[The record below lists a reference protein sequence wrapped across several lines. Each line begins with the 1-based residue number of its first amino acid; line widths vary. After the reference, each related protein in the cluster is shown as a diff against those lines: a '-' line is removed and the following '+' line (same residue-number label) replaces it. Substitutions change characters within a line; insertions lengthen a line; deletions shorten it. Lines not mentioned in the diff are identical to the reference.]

1 MGPTPQTLPGIIR
14 HWSTT
19 RGAQRFCTFLRR
31 GTAETITFADL
42 AARSRG
48 YARALRSRGVRP
60 GETVIVILPHSPHL
74 FYAFCGALAAGA
86 VASFMAFP
94 SPKQDRARY
103 VADHAKL
110 FARIRPRA
118 VVTDDASAAALRE
131 ALDALGIAIVLADE
145 ALLHADADEAG
156 AIEPDEA
163 AIAVLQHS
171 SGTTGLKKGVMLTH
185 RAIFTHARALNA
197 ALGIT
202 ERDCIASWLPLYHDM
217 GFVACFLGSLINGT
231 HLVALDPFE
240 WVARPALLFDAI
252 EAHAATLCWLPNFA
266 FSHLART
273 VPAQRRWNLRSVRA
287 FINCSEPCKP
297 ATFAR
302 FAERFVDS
310 GVTPEQLTVSYA
322 MAENVFGVTQTPL
335 GAPARVLRVD
345 GEAFLAGRIIAC
357 GDGEDARALLSCGL
371 PLPGV
376 EIAIRAPDGLPA
388 ATGMVGEIHLRS
400 PFLFSGYD
408 KLPERTA
415 AVLRDGWYASGDLGF
430 IDDGE
435 LFVTGRVDD
444 MIVVNGRNYYAHEIE
459 ELVNELPGVVPG
471 RAVAFATENATADAT
486 GVTVALEIAPDAD
499 ERALVRLVKER
510 VFDSLTLALGSVHIV
525 PRGALFKTTSGKIDR
540 ERNQRAYAPTP
551 AAIPV
556 EESV

>member
-1 MGPTPQTLPGIIR
+1 MGSTPQTLPGIFR

-19 RGAQRFCTFLRR
+19 HGAQRFCTFLQR
-31 GTAETITFADL
+31 GAAETITFWDL

-48 YARALRSRGVRP
+48 YAGALRSRGVRP

-118 VVTDDASAAALRE
+118 VVTDETSASALRE
-131 ALDALGIAIVLADE
+131 ALDALGIEVIIAGD
-145 ALLHADADEAG
+145 ALLHGDADEAEE
-156 AIEPDEA
+156 IEPDDDA
-163 AIAVLQHS
+163 VAVLQHS

-185 RAIFTHARALNA
+185 RAIFAHARALNA

-231 HLVALDPFE
+231 PLVALDPFE

-273 VPAQRRWNLRSVRA
+273 VPAGRRWDLRSVRA
-287 FINCSEPCKP
+287 FINCSEPCKS

-302 FAERFVDS
+302 FAERFADS

-335 GAPARVLRVD
+335 GASARVLRVD
-345 GEAFLAGRIIAC
+345 GDAFLAGRVAAC
-357 GDGEDARALLSCGL
+357 DGGEGARTLLSCGP

-376 EIAIRAPDGLPA
+376 ELAVRTPDGDP
-388 ATGMVGEIHLRS
+388 ATGGTIGEIHLRS

-408 KLPERTA
+408 NLPEQTA
-415 AVLRDGWYASGDLGF
+415 RVLRDGWYASGDLGF
-430 IDDGE
+430 IDTGE

-459 ELVNELPGVVPG
+459 DLLNDVPGLVPG
-471 RAVAFATENATADAT
+471 RAVAFAIENRVADAT
-486 GVTVALEIAPDAD
+486 GVAVAVEGVPDAD
-499 ERALVRLVKER
+499 DQTLIRLVKQR
-510 VFDSLTLALGSVHIV
+510 IFDALTLTLGSVSIV
-525 PRGALFKTTSGKIDR
+525 PRGAVFKTTSGKLDR
-540 ERNQRAYAPTP
+540 KRNQQAYAPTP
-551 AAIPV
+551 F
-556 EESV
+556 EESM